1 MTRMLSDLLDEVSL
15 EGDISAG
22 DVREGHGYNV
32 GQSLGL
38 MDDSISVGKVLPVL
52 YQDLTTSY
60 LPVDLLLNLV

>member
-1 MTRMLSDLLDEVSL
+1 MTHMLSDLLYEVSV

-22 DVREGHGYNV
+22 DVRDGQRCNV

-52 YQDLTTSY
+52 YQDLSTSY
-60 LPVDLLLNLV
+60 HPVDLLLNLI